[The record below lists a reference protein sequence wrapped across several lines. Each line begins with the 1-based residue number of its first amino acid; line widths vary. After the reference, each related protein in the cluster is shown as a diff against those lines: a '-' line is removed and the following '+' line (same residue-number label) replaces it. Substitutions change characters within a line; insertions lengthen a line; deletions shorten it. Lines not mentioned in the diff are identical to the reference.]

1 MHSRCHALPHCH
13 ELTTDDVEPAAHGLG
28 GILMD
33 SVPDDDAQRPDALVQ
48 PRELSG
54 ARFDER
60 IWTGSM

>member
-1 MHSRCHALPHCH
+1 
-13 ELTTDDVEPAAHGLG
+13 LTTNDVEPAAHGLG

-33 SVPDDDAQRPDALVQ
+33 SVPDDDAQRQNALVQ

-60 IWTGSM
+60 IWTGFM